1 MNVFRLL
8 SLALV
13 LIIVALVSAFTTMRL
28 AIHTR
33 EVTVPKLIGLTPGE
47 ADQLAAANGLTFD
60 VERRFYSP
68 QIAPGKIVSQMPEAG
83 ATVRRGWQVR
93 GAESLG
99 PQRVSIPNV
108 IGQSSRAAEINLR
121 ERGLEL
127 GQQAMAHIPDAIPD
141 QVVGQDP
148 PADAHEVSTPKI
160 GILIAAPTDPP
171 AFLMPDFTGQSLAV
185 VSHDIEQAGLH
196 LGKVTMRAPPAN
208 SGTRP
213 SGTSPSQATAP
224 PAATTAPPTSG
235 TTLIVSQSPA
245 PGDKVTA
252 GTVVNFEVSK

>member
-1 MNVFRLL
+1 MNIFRLL

-33 EVTVPKLIGLTPGE
+33 EVTVPKFIGLTPGE
-47 ADQLAAANGLTFD
+47 ADQLAAANGLTFE

-68 QIAPGKIVSQMPEAG
+68 QIAPGRIVSQMPEVG

-171 AFLMPDFTGQSLAV
+171 AFLMPDFTGQPLAV

-196 LGKVTMRAPPAN
+196 VGKVTMRAPVN
-208 SGTRP
+208 SGTP
-213 SGTSPSQATAP
+213 PNDAP
-224 PAATTAPPTSG
+224 PAQPAPSAAAQAAPSSTS

-245 PGDKVTA
+245 PGEKVTA
-252 GTVVNFEVSK
+252 GTVVNFEVNK